1 MTAAIANF
9 INAVVLIAV
18 SAWAYFGSDT
28 PSLTA
33 LIPAVFGAAL
43 LICTP
48 GVRAENKVI
57 AHVAVL
63 LVLVVFVALFM
74 PLGSAFGRGDGAAVV
89 RALLMMATCL
99 LAMVFFIKSF
109 RDARKAREA
118 AGG

>member
-1 MTAAIANF
+1 MNAAVANL

-18 SAWAYFGSDT
+18 SAWAYVASDA

-33 LIPAVFGAAL
+33 LIPAAFGVAL
-43 LICTP
+43 VLCTP

-63 LVLVVFVALFM
+63 LVLIVFVALFM
-74 PLGSAFGRGDGAAVV
+74 PLGGAFGRGDGAAILRTVI
-89 RALLMMATCL
+89 MMATSI

-118 AGG
+118 AQG